1 MLKLSAHLQPRIM
14 WLRNKETKNVK
25 AIESILLI
33 LALACIAIAGIDMV
47 FFTGLA
53 LPITGLLMALVMLE
67 FVRII
72 ALWESNDKGADKHE

>member
-1 MLKLSAHLQPRIM
+1 M
-14 WLRNKETKNVK
+14 K

-47 FFTGLA
+47 FFTGLV

-72 ALWESNDKGADKHE
+72 AVWELKDK

>member
-1 MLKLSAHLQPRIM
+1 M
-14 WLRNKETKNVK
+14 K

-33 LALACIAIAGIDMV
+33 IALGLIAIVVLYMV
-47 FFTGLA
+47 FFTGWV

-72 ALWESNDKGADKHE
+72 AAWESKDKGVDKHE

>member
-1 MLKLSAHLQPRIM
+1 M
-14 WLRNKETKNVK
+14 K

-33 LALACIAIAGIDMV
+33 IAMVLIAIVALDMV
-47 FFTGLA
+47 FFTGWV

-72 ALWESNDKGADKHE
+72 AVWELKDKGVAKHE